1 MVRRRDPK
9 FRNEILSTPGG
20 KTLQRCYQC
29 GSCTGGCPT
38 SFYTSFRVRKVV
50 HQALLGLRDDV
61 LRGKDIWMC
70 TVCFTCQER
79 CPTGVEVTDL
89 MLALRNL
96 ATKEGCAPAP
106 LKNVLKALFETGHEF
121 PFTGYTRKLR
131 RELGL
136 SETPPLT
143 ISSSK
148 ALKEV
153 QKLMKTAGASRLLES
168 SEMKK

>member
-1 MVRRRDPK
+1 MVIKRDLT
-9 FRNEILSTPGG
+9 FRNKILSTHGG
-20 KTLQRCYQC
+20 ETLQRCYQC

-38 SFYTSFRVRKVV
+38 SFYTSFRVRKIV
-50 HQALLGLRDDV
+50 HQSLLGLRDDV
-61 LRGKDIWMC
+61 LSGKDIWMC

-96 ATKEGCAPAP
+96 ATEEGYAPAL
-106 LKNVLKALFETGHEF
+106 LKNVLKFIFETGHEF

-143 ISSSK
+143 IGNPK
-148 ALKEV
+148 ALEEI
-153 QKLMKTAGASRLLES
+153 QKLMKMAGATRLLKS

>member
-1 MVRRRDPK
+1 
-9 FRNEILSTPGG
+9 
-20 KTLQRCYQC
+20 
-29 GSCTGGCPT
+29 
-38 SFYTSFRVRKVV
+38 
-50 HQALLGLRDDV
+50 
-61 LRGKDIWMC
+61 MC

-96 ATKEGCAPAP
+96 ATKEGYAPAP
-106 LKNVLKALFETGHEF
+106 LQNVLKVLFETGHEF

-143 ISSSK
+143 IGSPK
-148 ALKEV
+148 ALVEV
-153 QKLMKTAGASRLLES
+153 QKLMKTAGAVNLLES
-168 SEMKK
+168 REMKK

>member
-1 MVRRRDPK
+1 M
-9 FRNEILSTPGG
+9 LS
-20 KTLQRCYQC
+20 
-29 GSCTGGCPT
+29 S
-38 SFYTSFRVRKVV
+38 
-50 HQALLGLRDDV
+50 
-61 LRGKDIWMC
+61 KDIWMC

-79 CPTGVEVTDL
+79 CPTRVEVTDL

-96 ATKEGCAPAP
+96 ATKEGYAPAP

-148 ALKEV
+148 ALEEV
-153 QKLMKTAGASRLLES
+153 QKLMKMVGIVRPLES
-168 SEMKK
+168 GEVKK

>member
-1 MVRRRDPK
+1 
-9 FRNEILSTPGG
+9 
-20 KTLQRCYQC
+20 
-29 GSCTGGCPT
+29 
-38 SFYTSFRVRKVV
+38 
-50 HQALLGLRDDV
+50 
-61 LRGKDIWMC
+61 MC

-96 ATKEGCAPAP
+96 ATKEGYAPAP

-131 RELGL
+131 SQLGL
-136 SETPPLT
+136 SEIPPLAV
-143 ISSSK
+143 SSPK

-153 QKLMKTAGASRLLES
+153 QKLMKMSGASQHLKS
-168 SEMKK
+168 GEMKE